1 MVRYDSA
8 EQCKGGYMFS
18 EETVRTLLT
27 TAVDMAE
34 KAFTLGNYPIGTLVT
49 DGAGKVL
56 ATEMNEYAT
65 SDDITAHAEILAL
78 RKLGRMLDN
87 DAPGEYYLFSS
98 LEPCYGCSF
107 FISRTNIRH
116 IVSALKDPY
125 KGGIG
130 DLINR
135 KEFHTFFK
143 GLEIVNEPFPDLSDR
158 SRHLLREYFLKQG
171 KTRAASFYS

>member
-1 MVRYDSA
+1 
-8 EQCKGGYMFS
+8 MFS
-18 EETVRTLLT
+18 EEIVRALLVQTVDV
-27 TAVDMAE
+27 AQ
-34 KAFTLGNYPIGTLVT
+34 KAFDLGNYPIGTVIA
-49 DGAGKVL
+49 DGAGSIL

-78 RKLGRMLDN
+78 RKLGRRLDN
-87 DAPGEYYLFSS
+87 DSPGEYYLFSS

-116 IVSALKDPY
+116 IYSALKDPY

-130 DLINR
+130 DLAGR
-135 KEFHTFFK
+135 PEFAPFFA
-143 GLEIVNEPFPDLSDR
+143 GLEFVNEPFADLASR

-171 KTRAASFYS
+171 KTKAASFYA